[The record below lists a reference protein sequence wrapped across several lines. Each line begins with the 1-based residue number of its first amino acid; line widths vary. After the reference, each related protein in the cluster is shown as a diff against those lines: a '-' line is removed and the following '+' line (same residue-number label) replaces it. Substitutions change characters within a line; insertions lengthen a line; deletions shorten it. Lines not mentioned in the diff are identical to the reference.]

1 MDLINSVSG
10 NLFDKIRLGAA
21 DSDIILVVIVMYIL
35 AKENADSKLILA
47 LCYIII

>member
-10 NLFDKIRLGAA
+10 NLFDKISSGAA
-21 DSDIILVVIVMYIL
+21 DSDILLICIVIYIL
-35 AKENADSKLILA
+35 IKEKADSKLILA